1 MMRSVSDASFD
12 LDRLLS
18 LSEPPGSHAR
28 TLAVGPWR
36 IAFEGLDAGLASAL
50 DARWGGHALRAPDAS
65 PTLTVRVV
73 TDPGP
78 PSLVAVPGETYR
90 TEGGAERGSAWM
102 RSYRFAAAEE
112 GPTLW
117 RAAIVRDGG
126 EPEPRLLD
134 NLARHLV
141 ARCVLE
147 SGGLAFHG
155 AGVVDTG
162 TGYLFLGASGAG
174 KSTAVRLTGAE
185 SLGDDFAIAWPSGT
199 GWVTCAVPFDN
210 AERMPP
216 TRRLAPLP
224 LARILKL
231 EKADDDGVVPIDG
244 AARAAAALV
253 SCAAFPWAMGDL
265 AGRIAANAA
274 AAPRPAVLRFRPT
287 PSFWSLVVTPRR

>member
-1 MMRSVSDASFD
+1 MMRGVSDAPFD

-18 LSEPPGSHAR
+18 LSEPPGSHAL

-36 IAFEGLDAGLASAL
+36 IALEGLDAGIAAAL
-50 DARWGGHALRAPDAS
+50 DTRWGGHALRDPDAS
-65 PTLTVRVV
+65 PTLTVRLVI
-73 TDPGP
+73 DPGP
-78 PSLVAVPGETYR
+78 PFLVASPGETYR
-90 TEGGAERGSAWM
+90 TEGGTERGSAWV

-112 GPTLW
+112 EGALW

-155 AGVVDTG
+155 AGVAEEG
-162 TGYLFLGASGAG
+162 KGYLFLGPSRAG
-174 KSTAVRLTGAE
+174 KSTAARLTGAE
-185 SLGDDFAIAWPSGT
+185 SLGDDFAVAWPSGS
-199 GWVTCAVPFDN
+199 GWFTCAVPFDN

-216 TRRLAPLP
+216 IRRLAPVP

-231 EKADDDGVVPIDG
+231 EKAEEDAVVPIEG

-253 SCAAFPWAMGDL
+253 SCAAFPWAMGEL
-265 AGRIAANAA
+265 GGRIAENAA
-274 AAPRPAVLRFRPT
+274 SAPAPAILRFRPT